1 MTTPTD
7 IERLKAL
14 TIAIQSYQQADEEG
28 VMVLVSRQACDETA
42 AALRALPSLLA
53 RIERVEG
60 EPSAISLLERARD
73 ELVECA
79 QDYHHQPKAMI
90 AEINAYLAAAEQS
103 LSSAR
108 AEIEGLKTE
117 RDEAQ
122 MELKRHF
129 PVSKYNGLDIEQWKD
144 RALAAERILAL
155 SGQHWRELWYG
166 SEPQK
171 GSWIYADREPV
182 AFIGPDATAHALT
195 TAIVIAHNA
204 AIVSARAEG
213 WKTGVEAAAKVARE
227 RVAVLEAFARYAAER
242 FAQIECATLNMM
254 ITSPEALSDYR
265 VALASEGA
273 LRARHALDEGRAPSV
288 PGAAL
293 DQT

>member
-42 AALRALPSLLA
+42 AALRALPALLA
-53 RIERVEG
+53 RIERGEG

-213 WKTGVEAAAKVARE
+213 WKAGIEAAAKVVLNHYIGPATSRAANYRE
-227 RVAVLEAFARYAAER
+227 ANVTRPVL
-242 FAQIECATLNMM
+242 ATAIL
-254 ITSPEALSDYR
+254 AL
-265 VALASEGA
+265 EEP
-273 LRARHALDEGRAPSV
+273 RHE
-288 PGAAL
+288 
-293 DQT
+293 

>member
-108 AEIEGLKTE
+108 AEIEGLKAE
-117 RDEAQ
+117 RDEWKKCVQLTENDMLRALRTRDTTFVQ
-122 MELKRHF
+122 LLL
-129 PVSKYNGLDIEQWKD
+129 YIEHWRAD
-144 RALAAERILAL
+144 RAAGLPPTNETLDAAERLL
-155 SGQHWRELWYG
+155 
-166 SEPQK
+166 
-171 GSWIYADREPV
+171 
-182 AFIGPDATAHALT
+182 
-195 TAIVIAHNA
+195 
-204 AIVSARAEG
+204 
-213 WKTGVEAAAKVARE
+213 
-227 RVAVLEAFARYAAER
+227 RVFVG
-242 FAQIECATLNMM
+242 
-254 ITSPEALSDYR
+254 SPEMQ
-265 VALASEGA
+265 EGT
-273 LRARHALDEGRAPSV
+273 R
-288 PGAAL
+288 
-293 DQT
+293 

>member
-108 AEIEGLKTE
+108 AEIEGQRVQMTE
-117 RDEAQ
+117 
-122 MELKRHF
+122 
-129 PVSKYNGLDIEQWKD
+129 
-144 RALAAERILAL
+144 
-155 SGQHWRELWYG
+155 
-166 SEPQK
+166 
-171 GSWIYADREPV
+171 
-182 AFIGPDATAHALT
+182 
-195 TAIVIAHNA
+195 
-204 AIVSARAEG
+204 
-213 WKTGVEAAAKVARE
+213 
-227 RVAVLEAFARYAAER
+227 
-242 FAQIECATLNMM
+242 TL
-254 ITSPEALSDYR
+254 
-265 VALASEGA
+265 
-273 LRARHALDEGRAPSV
+273 LRAQGSKCGCNGQDDMCVCQNVVLQTPDMRAVAIDPRDPDPTREGIFRNHNCSRCQNGAKPCVQGHPNRCEFPHARND
-288 PGAAL
+288 
-293 DQT
+293 

>member
-53 RIERVEG
+53 RIERGEG

-103 LSSAR
+103 LS
-108 AEIEGLKTE
+108 
-117 RDEAQ
+117 
-122 MELKRHF
+122 
-129 PVSKYNGLDIEQWKD
+129 
-144 RALAAERILAL
+144 
-155 SGQHWRELWYG
+155 
-166 SEPQK
+166 
-171 GSWIYADREPV
+171 
-182 AFIGPDATAHALT
+182 
-195 TAIVIAHNA
+195 
-204 AIVSARAEG
+204 SARAEG